1 MSLRDALSAL
11 AKRFAVAEE
20 HLNRLDAATGDGDH
34 GSTMARGMAAVAAA
48 VQALPPAS
56 TERSLL
62 ADAGDAFLASAGGAS
77 GALFG
82 SLLLEFAQ
90 HDHWPARI
98 EHGAQRVAARGKAR
112 AGDKS
117 MLDALRPAAAAMASG
132 NLAAAARA
140 AADGAQATVPMAAQR
155 GRARYV
161 EHAGVGHVDPGAV
174 SIALMLE
181 TLAEYGA

>member
-1 MSLRDALSAL
+1 VSLRIALVAL
-11 AKRFAVAEE
+11 ADRFAAAEE

-48 VQALPPAS
+48 VQSLPQAS
-56 TERSLL
+56 TERVLL
-62 ADAGDAFLASAGGAS
+62 AGAGDAFLSSAGGAS

-90 HDHWPARI
+90 HEHWPARL

-117 MLDALRPAAAAMASG
+117 MLDALLPAAAAMASG
-132 NLAAAARA
+132 SLPAAARA

-161 EHAGVGHVDPGAV
+161 EHAGVGHIDPGAV

-181 TLAEYGA
+181 TLAEQES

>member
-117 MLDALRPAAAAMASG
+117 MLDALLPAAAAMASG
-132 NLAAAARA
+132 NLARA